1 MTKRG
6 QIDKPAFRREGT
18 HEQTAVRGFQTPVAV
33 KPIAGGFEM
42 TETSLLRANW
52 PIPRQWLVTL
62 APPMRGPQP
71 LPYRAT
77 FDGVSPGVVPTGVN
91 FGAPQMASVGQ
102 PLETLQVKLRWGAGG
117 VRSETRFD
125 YPMLGGTF
133 SITADSMDI
142 GVASKYASAVTFG
155 SPEEIPI
162 IAGWYVEGAPVDNTP
177 MGWSELPCGINAG
190 SDAYFSVKPYAKEL
204 LLSIQTATQV
214 RLEWL
219 NANTALLALVRVFP
233 TVIASPS
240 DQPVIQVPRQAALL
254 RVVNDSGANGTFY
267 LEWGIGLS

>member
-1 MTKRG
+1 MAKRG
-6 QIDKPAFRREGT
+6 QIDKPSFRREGT
-18 HEQTAVRGFQTPVAV
+18 REQTAVRGFQTPVATR
-33 KPIAGGFEM
+33 PITGGFEM

-62 APPMRGPQP
+62 APPLRGAQP

-77 FDGVSPGVVPTGVN
+77 FDGTATVPTGAN
-91 FGAPQMASVGQ
+91 FGAPQMLSVGQ

-155 SPEEIPI
+155 STAEIPI

-177 MGWSELPCGINAG
+177 MGWSELPCGVLAG
-190 SDAYFSVKPYAKEL
+190 ADAYVSIKPYAKEL
-204 LLSIQTATQV
+204 LLGMAGATQA
-214 RLEWL
+214 RIEWL
-219 NANTALLALVRVFP
+219 NASTATISIVRVFP
-233 TVIASPS
+233 TVIGSPME
-240 DQPVIQVPRQAALL
+240 QVILQIPRQAVLV
-254 RVVNDSGANGTFY
+254 RIVNDSAANGTFY